1 VNLPAAR
8 HIKETTAM
16 RLTFNVLLSRRRTV
30 GAAGASALL
39 AIASAGAAFAQQ
51 PDAAAQYPN
60 HPVRIIVPSSPG
72 GGTDILAR
80 LLAKK
85 LGESMGQPF
94 VVENRA
100 GAGQAIGIDVV
111 SHAAPDGYTLLM
123 AASAIVLNQVLS
135 KKTPY
140 DTMRDFKP
148 VSLVSTV
155 SNVLVVNP
163 ALPVKTERELI
174 DYARS
179 HPGALNYS
187 SAGNGTSPHLSMEL
201 FRSMAGIKMT
211 HVPYKGTGPATVDLL
226 AGQVQLSMPNILT
239 AMPHIRAGTLR
250 ALGVTGPRRAG
261 ALPDVP
267 TIAEAGLPGYESVQ
281 WYGMLAPAGTPAAVV
296 NKLQAEIVRAVHSPE
311 IQAAMASEGAD
322 PVGSSADEFAAF
334 IRSEI
339 AKWTQVVKT
348 AGIQQE

>member
-1 VNLPAAR
+1 VKKIARIIATLAAALPA
-8 HIKETTAM
+8 
-16 RLTFNVLLSRRRTV
+16 LVLAQGAYPTKPVIVVVSTV
-30 GAAGASALL
+30 PGPLD
-39 AIASAGAAFAQQ
+39 AFARVVCQ
-51 PDAAAQYPN
+51 
-60 HPVRIIVPSSPG
+60 
-72 GGTDILAR
+72 
-80 LLAKK
+80 K
-85 LGESMGQPF
+85 LQESLKQSF
-94 VVENRA
+94 VVENKA
-100 GAGQAIGIDVV
+100 GAGGNI
-111 SHAAPDGYTLLM
+111 AADYVKNAPADGYTLLF
-123 AASAIVLNQVLS
+123 AI
-135 KKTPY
+135 
-140 DTMRDFKP
+140 DTTF
-148 VSLVSTV
+148 T
-155 SNVLVVNP
+155 VNP
-163 ALPVKTERELI
+163 GLYKSHLPFNPDKDFATISVPVTYAQMLTVYPGVPAKTVGELASLAKQKHLT
-174 DYARS
+174 YAS
-179 HPGALNYS
+179 G
-187 SAGNGTSPHLSMEL
+187 GNGSPSHLVAAYFAST
-201 FRSMAGIKMT
+201 AGLEMT

-334 IRSEI
+334 IRAEI

>member
-1 VNLPAAR
+1 
-8 HIKETTAM
+8 M
-16 RLTFNVLLSRRRTV
+16 RATFDVLLARRRTV
-30 GAAGASALL
+30 RTAAAALALL
-39 AIASAGAAFAQQ
+39 AVLCGGAAFGQQ
-51 PDAAAQYPN
+51 PAAASQYPN
-60 HPVRIIVPSSPG
+60 RPVRIIVPSSPG

-80 LLAKK
+80 LLARK
-85 LGESMGQPF
+85 LGESLGQPF
-94 VVENRA
+94 VVENRP
-100 GAGQAIGIDVV
+100 GAGQALGIDVV

-135 KKTPY
+135 KKTSY
-140 DTMRDFKP
+140 DTVRDFTP

-163 ALPVKTERELI
+163 ALPVKTQRELI
-174 DYARS
+174 AYAQS
-179 HPGALNYS
+179 HPGELNYS

-201 FRSMAGIKMT
+201 FRSMAGITMT
-211 HVPYKGTGPATVDLL
+211 HVPYKGSGPATVDLL
-226 AGQVQLSMPNILT
+226 SGHVQLSMPNILT
-239 AMPHIRAGTLR
+239 VMPHIKAGTLR

-267 TIAEAGLPGYESVQ
+267 TIAQAGLPGYESVQ
-281 WYGMLAPAGTPAAVV
+281 WYGVLAPTGTAAAVV
-296 NKLQAEIVRAVHSPE
+296 NKLQTEIVRAVQSPE

-334 IRSEI
+334 IRGEI
-339 AKWTQVVKT
+339 AKWTLVVKT

>member
-1 VNLPAAR
+1 
-8 HIKETTAM
+8 M
-16 RLTFNVLLSRRRTV
+16 RMNVDVRLSRRRTV
-30 GAAGASALL
+30 RAAAAALALL
-39 AIASAGAAFAQQ
+39 GVLPGGAAFGQQ
-51 PDAAAQYPN
+51 PVAATQYPN
-60 HPVRIIVPSSPG
+60 RLVRIIVPSSPG

-85 LGESMGQPF
+85 LGESLGQPF

-100 GAGQAIGIDVV
+100 GAGQALGIDVV
-111 SHAAPDGYTLLM
+111 SHAKPDGYTLLM

-135 KKTPY
+135 KKTSY
-140 DTMRDFKP
+140 DTVRDFAP

-174 DYARS
+174 AFAQS
-179 HPGALNYS
+179 HPDTLNYS

-201 FRSMAGIKMT
+201 FRSMSRITMK
-211 HVPYKGTGPATVDLL
+211 HVPYKGSGPATADLL
-226 AGQVQLSMPNILT
+226 SGQVQLSMPNILT
-239 AMPHIRAGTLR
+239 VMPHIKAGTLR

-281 WYGMLAPAGTPAAVV
+281 WYGVLAPVGTPAAVV
-296 NKLQAEIVRAVHSPE
+296 NRLQAEIMRAVQSPE
-311 IQAAMASEGAD
+311 MQAAMASEGAD
-322 PVGSSADEFAAF
+322 PVGSSADEFASF
-334 IRSEI
+334 IRAEI
-339 AKWTQVVKT
+339 TKWTQVVKS

>member
-1 VNLPAAR
+1 
-8 HIKETTAM
+8 M
-16 RLTFNVLLSRRRTV
+16 RATFAVLLARRRIV
-30 GAAGASALL
+30 RAVAAAALAPLALL
-39 AIASAGAAFAQQ
+39 RAGAAFGQQ
-51 PDAAAQYPN
+51 PAAATSYPTR
-60 HPVRIIVPSSPG
+60 PVRIIVPSSPG

-85 LGESMGQPF
+85 LGESLGQPF
-94 VVENRA
+94 IVENRA
-100 GAGQAIGIDVV
+100 GAGQALGIDVV

-135 KKTPY
+135 KKTSY
-140 DTMRDFKP
+140 DTVRDFRP

-163 ALPVKTERELI
+163 ALPVKTARELI
-174 DYARS
+174 AYAQS

-201 FRSMAGIKMT
+201 FRSMAGITMT
-211 HVPYKGTGPATVDLL
+211 HVPYKGSGPATVDVLS
-226 AGQVQLSMPNILT
+226 GQVQLSMPNILT
-239 AMPHIRAGTLR
+239 VMPHIKGGTLR
-250 ALGVTGPRRAG
+250 ALGVTGPRRAA

-281 WYGMLAPAGTPAAVV
+281 WYGVLAPAGTPAAVV
-296 NKLQAEIVRAVHSPE
+296 NKLQAEIVRAVQSTE
-311 IQAAMASEGAD
+311 MQAAMANEGAD

-334 IRSEI
+334 TRAEI
-339 AKWTQVVKT
+339 AKWTRVVKT

>member
-1 VNLPAAR
+1 MRETFDLPS
-8 HIKETTAM
+8 
-16 RLTFNVLLSRRRTV
+16 VRRR
-30 GAAGASALL
+30 SALAL
-39 AIASAGAAFAQQ
+39 AAAVAAFGSGAAFGQQ
-51 PDAAAQYPN
+51 PATAGLYPSR
-60 HPVRIIVPSSPG
+60 PVRIIVPSSPG

-80 LLAKK
+80 LLARK
-85 LGESMGQPF
+85 LAESLGQPF

-100 GAGQAIGIDVV
+100 GAGQALGIDVV
-111 SHAAPDGYTLLM
+111 SHAPPDGYTLLM

-135 KKTPY
+135 KKTSY
-140 DTMRDFKP
+140 DTVRDFTP

-174 DYARS
+174 AYAQA
-179 HPGALNYS
+179 HPGVLNYS
-187 SAGNGTSPHLSMEL
+187 SAGAGTSPHLSMEL
-201 FRSMAGIKMT
+201 FRSMAGITMT
-211 HVPYKGTGPATVDLL
+211 HVPYKGSGPATVDVVS
-226 AGQVQLSMPNILT
+226 GQVQLSMPNILT
-239 AMPHIRAGTLR
+239 VMPHIKGGTLR

-267 TIAEAGLPGYESVQ
+267 TIAQAGLPGYESVQ
-281 WYGMLAPAGTPAAVV
+281 WYGVLAPAGTPAAVV
-296 NKLQAEIVRAVHSPE
+296 NRLQAEIVRAVKAPE
-311 IQAAMASEGAD
+311 VQAAMANEGAD

>member
-1 VNLPAAR
+1 
-8 HIKETTAM
+8 M
-16 RLTFNVLLSRRRTV
+16 RATVDVLFPWRRTV
-30 GAAGASALL
+30 RAPAAALALL
-39 AIASAGAAFAQQ
+39 AVLSGGAAFGQQ
-51 PDAAAQYPN
+51 PVAATPYPTR
-60 HPVRIIVPSSPG
+60 PVRIVVPSSPG

-80 LLAKK
+80 LLARK
-85 LGESMGQPF
+85 LGESLGQPF

-100 GAGQAIGIDVV
+100 GAGQALGIDVV
-111 SHAAPDGYTLLM
+111 SHATPDGYTLLM

-135 KKTPY
+135 KKTSY
-140 DTMRDFKP
+140 DTVRDFKP

-174 DYARS
+174 VYAQS

-201 FRSMAGIKMT
+201 FRSMAGITMT
-211 HVPYKGTGPATVDLL
+211 HVPYKGSGPATVDLL

-239 AMPHIRAGTLR
+239 VMPYIKAGTLR

-281 WYGMLAPAGTPAAVV
+281 WYGVLAPAGTPAAVV
-296 NKLQAEIVRAVHSPE
+296 SKLQAEIVRAVQSPE
-311 IQAAMASEGAD
+311 VQAAMASEGAD

-334 IRSEI
+334 IRGEI
-339 AKWTQVVKT
+339 AKWRQVVKT